1 MGSETESLAR
11 TSLAATER
19 DRLFTEYVTAQLEQL
34 RRLAYVLC
42 QDSHRADDL
51 VQEAITKLYLHWHN
65 IHKVANLDRYVRA
78 IVVREFLNTQRLGWA
93 RRVRLSGRPPEDSG
107 PAPAS
112 VEDRLVLEAA
122 LKQMPPRQRA
132 VVVLRFMCDLSVEDV
147 ADILG
152 CSDGTVKSQ
161 TSAGLVTLRR
171 HLGEFLMEGRANAR
185 R

>member
-1 MGSETESLAR
+1 MSSEK
-11 TSLAATER
+11 AAER

-42 QDSHRADDL
+42 QDAHRADDL

-65 IHKVANLDRYVRA
+65 SHRIANLDRYVRA
-78 IVVREFLNTQRLGWA
+78 IVVREFLNTRRLGWA
-93 RRVRLSGRPPEDSG
+93 RRVRLFDKLREDAS
-107 PAPAS
+107 PAAAS
-112 VEDRLVLEAA
+112 VEDRLVVQAA
-122 LKQMPPRQRA
+122 LAQMPPRQRA

-161 TSAGLVTLRR
+161 TSAGLNTLRR
-171 HLGEFLMEGRANAR
+171 HLGDFLLEDRANAR